1 MVIKTSIFSLDT
13 TYISNKKTQEEVFEE
28 VYLDL
33 LKKKLVTPDFLT
45 NLLEREHNYPTGLSL
60 TPIDPEL
67 PNIAIPHTESTF
79 VRTTRIIPIK
89 LNQPLSF
96 HNMIIPDE
104 TLSVSFLFMILNEN
118 GIEQTGLLA
127 TIMDFINTT
136 DRSSLL
142 AFFQCEDKE
151 EVYRFLQKNF
161 KGVI

>member
-60 TPIDPEL
+60 TLIDPEL

-89 LNQPLSF
+89 LNHPLSF

-127 TIMDFINTT
+127 TIIDFINTT

-161 KGVI
+161 KGEI

>member
-1 MVIKTSIFSLDT
+1 
-13 TYISNKKTQEEVFEE
+13 
-28 VYLDL
+28 
-33 LKKKLVTPDFLT
+33 
-45 NLLEREHNYPTGLSL
+45 LEREHNYPTGLSL
-60 TPIDPEL
+60 TPIDPAL

-89 LNQPLSF
+89 LKQSLSF

-142 AFFQCEDKE
+142 AFFQYEDKE

-161 KGVI
+161 KGEI

>member
-1 MVIKTSIFSLDT
+1 
-13 TYISNKKTQEEVFEE
+13 
-28 VYLDL
+28 
-33 LKKKLVTPDFLT
+33 
-45 NLLEREHNYPTGLSL
+45 REHNYPTGLSL
-60 TPIDPEL
+60 TPIDPAL

-89 LNQPLSF
+89 LKQSLSF

-161 KGVI
+161 KGEI